1 MQHAT
6 PISWRGR
13 VATRK
18 VTTVR
23 EGIHPTWYPEAKVVC
38 ACGNTWTTGSTIPE
52 IHTDVCSNC
61 HPFYT
66 GEQRIVDTEGQ
77 VDRFYKRLKAR
88 DERIVADDSRR
99 EALRSPSLAV
109 SELSLGARYEKAL
122 AEAGVTTAGQMVD
135 MLNQGGDEALLAV
148 KGFGHKALID
158 AKRKLRARG
167 FEIAEI
173 EPEQA

>member
-1 MQHAT
+1 MQRRAQAER
-6 PISWRGR
+6 SL
-13 VATRK
+13 K
-18 VTTVR
+18 VK
-23 EGIHPTWYPEAKVVC
+23 EGIHPTWYPEARVTC

-52 IHTDVCSNC
+52 IRTDVCSNC

-88 DERIVADDSRR
+88 DERYSQDEIRR
-99 EALRSPSLAV
+99 EAIRSP
-109 SELSLGARYEKAL
+109 ELLINELELGTRYDKAL
-122 AEAGVTTAGQMVD
+122 GEAGITTVGQMVD
-135 MLNQGGDEALLAV
+135 ALNQGGDEALLAI

-167 FEIAEI
+167 FEIVEVVT
-173 EPEQA
+173 EE

>member
-1 MQHAT
+1 M
-6 PISWRGR
+6 
-13 VATRK
+13 
-18 VTTVR
+18 R
-23 EGIHPTWYPEAKVVC
+23 EGIHPTWYPEARVTC
-38 ACGNTWTTGSTIPE
+38 ACGNTWTTGSTIAE
-52 IHTDVCSNC
+52 IRTDVCSNC

-88 DERIVADDSRR
+88 DERMTQDETRR
-99 EALRSPSLAV
+99 ESLHSP
-109 SELSLGARYEKAL
+109 ELSVAELELGSRYEKAL
-122 AEAGVTTAGQMVD
+122 ADIGVTTAGQMVE

-167 FEIAEI
+167 FELAETVA
-173 EPEQA
+173 EE

>member
-1 MQHAT
+1 M
-6 PISWRGR
+6 
-13 VATRK
+13 
-18 VTTVR
+18 
-23 EGIHPTWYPEAKVVC
+23 
-38 ACGNTWTTGSTIPE
+38 
-52 IHTDVCSNC
+52 CSNC

-88 DERIVADDSRR
+88 DERMTETETRR
-99 EALRSPSLAV
+99 ESARSP
-109 SELSLGARYEKAL
+109 ELSVGELELGSRYEKAL
-122 AEAGVTTAGQMVD
+122 ADIGVTTAGQMVD

-167 FEIAEI
+167 FELAETVA
-173 EPEQA
+173 EE